1 MWASWLWLASLLG
14 VVWATAVTP
23 MEKVRELLANL
34 KKEIEEEAVVEA
46 ENYAEFERWCD
57 LEAQQCANDIAGAKT
72 RIEEHGSNID
82 EAKAGI
88 TRLGYEMEKL
98 ALQVSHKEEDLSK
111 STGLREKEHAEFV
124 EVYDTLQHSIDVLDK
139 ALEVLSKAVSKETL
153 LQAQHALS
161 FVLRQANAASDAS
174 QSNKMQAFFQQVA
187 VEPQANPQT
196 FLVQNKQPVQGA
208 VYEGHSDQ
216 VKSVIQ
222 QMKDDIVEQQ
232 RTASKD
238 EETKAHA
245 FDMYKQSME
254 NELKGLQKQ
263 IENNRMQDAA
273 FNQKIAEEEQART
286 DAQTFLEKTE
296 QYLVDTKTN
305 CEEKARQWEIRT
317 KGRQDEMNAIDE
329 ATKVLSSDRAEE
341 MKKHERGSSLS
352 QIDPE
357 VQIPSFLQVGRSR
370 SVKSSALSFLQVQR
384 GGSADALTER
394 MVHAMQADPFG
405 KVKKMIESMVV
416 KLLEE
421 QAQEQEHKA
430 WCDAETA
437 KTTKQEKYHARNSR
451 KFNSRIEE
459 MNAEISQLQE
469 GISDRSKDLDAMTAA
484 FAEATK
490 IREAEKQEATT
501 ALKDYADAQQ
511 MLQKAVQV
519 LTDFYQKRRAAAA
532 SAAAS
537 ASLIQQQQGT
547 ADGLGSGAAPPQT
560 FEGTDA
566 AAGREGAAQN
576 ILNILEISLSD
587 FTKLE
592 SETQTEE
599 EAAQKEYETY
609 MQEYKVQKAV
619 AEKEREHFTIDLAKV
634 QDDLKTTT
642 KDLAE
647 VDKELKAAREYLDEL
662 KTTCD
667 FSGPSYEER
676 QARREAE
683 LKSLQ
688 NALAII
694 SGEAIP

>member
-1 MWASWLWLASLLG
+1 MLISWLWLASLLS
-14 VVWATAVTP
+14 VPAMAVTP
-23 MEKVRELLANL
+23 MEKVKSLLADL
-34 KKEIEEEAVVEA
+34 KKEIEAEAVVEA
-46 ENYAEFERWCD
+46 QNFAEFERWCD

-72 RIEEHGSNID
+72 RIAEHKSNID

-98 ALQVSHKEEDLSK
+98 AMQVSHKEEDLAK
-111 STGLREKEHAEFV
+111 STALREKEHADFIT
-124 EVYDTLQHSIDVLDK
+124 VYDTLQNSADVLDK
-139 ALEVLSKAVSKETL
+139 ALKILSKVVSKETL

-161 FVLRQANAASDAS
+161 FVLRQTNAVGDAPD
-174 QSNKMQAFFQQVA
+174 QMQNFFQQVA
-187 VEPQANPQT
+187 VEPLATQHT
-196 FLVQNKQPVQGA
+196 FLMQEKQPVQGA
-208 VYEGHSDQ
+208 VYEGKSNQ

-222 QMKDDIVEQQ
+222 SMKDDITEQQ
-232 RTASKD
+232 RAAGKD

-254 NELKGLQKQ
+254 NELKGLKKE
-263 IENNRMQDAA
+263 IDNVRMQDAA
-273 FNQKIAEEEQART
+273 LNEKVAQEEQART
-286 DAQTFLEKTE
+286 DAATYLEDTE
-296 QYLVDTKTN
+296 KYLTDTKTN
-305 CEEKARQWEIRT
+305 CEEKGTQWEIRT
-317 KGRQDEMNAIDE
+317 KGREEEMGAIDE
-329 ATKVLSSDRAEE
+329 ATKVLSSDRADE
-341 MKKHERGSSLS
+341 MRKYERGSPTTLS
-352 QIDPE
+352 QVGSE
-357 VQIPSFLQVGRSR
+357 VRIPSFFQVGSSQRSG
-370 SVKSSALSFLQVQR
+370 LSFLQVRR
-384 GGSADALTER
+384 GGGTDALTQR

-405 KVKKMIESMVV
+405 KVKKMIENMVV

-437 KTTKQEKYHARNSR
+437 KTTKQEKYHARNSQ

-459 MNAEISQLQE
+459 MTAEIAELNE
-469 GISDRSKDLDAMTAA
+469 GIQDRSQDLDQMNTA
-484 FAEATK
+484 FAEATE
-490 IREAEKQEATT
+490 IREAEKKEATT

-511 MLQKAVQV
+511 MLQKAIQV
-519 LTDFYQKRRAAAA
+519 LTDFYQKQRASAA
-532 SAAAS
+532 SAAM
-537 ASLIQQQQGT
+537 LLQQKQGATDGSGTAQPQGT
-547 ADGLGSGAAPPQT
+547 GNAAPNT

-566 AAGREGAAQN
+566 AASREGAAQN

-609 MQEYKVQKAV
+609 QQEYRVQKAV
-619 AEKEREHFTIDLAKV
+619 AEKEREHFTVDLAKLEESV
-634 QDDLKTTT
+634 KTTS

-647 VDKELKAAREYLDEL
+647 VDKELAAAREYLDKL

-667 FSGPSYEER
+667 FSGSSYEER

>member
-1 MWASWLWLASLLG
+1 
-14 VVWATAVTP
+14 
-23 MEKVRELLANL
+23 MEKVKSLLADL
-34 KKEIEEEAVVEA
+34 KKEIEAEAVVEA
-46 ENYAEFERWCD
+46 KNFAEFERWCD

-72 RIEEHGSNID
+72 RIEQHKANID

-98 ALQVSHKEEDLSK
+98 AMQVSHKEEDLEK

-124 EVYDTLQHSIDVLDK
+124 EVYDTFQHSADVMDK
-139 ALEVLSKAVSKETL
+139 ALAVLSKKVTKETL

-161 FVLRQANAASDAS
+161 FVLRQTNAASDDN
-174 QSNKMQAFFQQVA
+174 SNKMQAFFQQVA
-187 VEPQANPQT
+187 VEPQATTQT
-196 FLVQNKQPVQGA
+196 FFLQDKQPVQGA
-208 VYEGHSDQ
+208 VYEGKSDQ

-222 QMKDDIVEQQ
+222 TMKDDIVAQQ
-232 RTASKD
+232 TAAGKD

-263 IENNRMQDAA
+263 IDNVRMQDAA
-273 FNQKIAEEEQART
+273 LNHKVAEEEQAKT

-296 QYLVDTKTN
+296 QYLTDTKTN
-305 CEEKARQWEIRT
+305 CEEKARQWGIRT
-317 KGRQDEMNAIDE
+317 KGREEEMNAIDE
-329 ATKVLSSDRAEE
+329 ATKVLSSDRADE
-341 MKKHERGSSLS
+341 MRKYERGSPTTLS
-352 QIDPE
+352 QVDSQLPT
-357 VQIPSFLQVGRSR
+357 PSFLQLGRSR
-370 SVKSSALSFLQVQR
+370 SVQSSGLSLLQVRR
-384 GGSADALTER
+384 GGGADALTQR

-405 KVKKMIESMVV
+405 KVKKMIENMVV

-437 KTTKQEKYHARNSR
+437 KTTQQEKYHARNSQ

-459 MNAEISQLQE
+459 MKAEISQLQD
-469 GISDRSKDLDAMTAA
+469 GIQDRSSDLDAMNAG
-484 FAEATK
+484 FKEATE
-490 IREAEKQEATT
+490 IREAEKAEAKT
-501 ALKDYADAQQ
+501 ALKDYADAQS
-511 MLQKAVQV
+511 MLQKAIQV
-519 LTDFYQKRRAAAA
+519 LTDFYQKKRAAAA

-537 ASLIQQQQGT
+537 ASLLQEQQGT
-547 ADGLGSGAAPPQT
+547 TDSAAPPET

-619 AEKEREHFTIDLAKV
+619 AEKEREHFTMDLAKV
-634 QDDLKTTT
+634 EENLKTTS

-647 VDKELKAAREYLDEL
+647 VDKELAAAREYLDKL

-667 FSGPSYEER
+667 FSGSSYEER

>member
-1 MWASWLWLASLLG
+1 ME
-14 VVWATAVTP
+14 VTP
-23 MEKVRELLANL
+23 MEKVKSLLAQL
-34 KKEIEEEAVVEA
+34 KKEIEEEAEVEA
-46 ENYAEFERWCD
+46 KMYAEFERWCD
-57 LEAQQCANDIAGAKT
+57 LEVQQCNNDIAGAKT
-72 RIEEHGSNID
+72 RITEHESNID

-98 ALQVSHKEEDLSK
+98 ALEVSHKEQDLEK

-124 EVYDTLQHSIDVLDK
+124 EAYDTLQRSIDVLDK
-139 ALEVLSKAVSKETL
+139 ALAVLSKKISKETL
-153 LQAQHALS
+153 LQAQHAVSL
-161 FVLRQANAASDAS
+161 VLRQTNAIGDGPN
-174 QSNKMQAFFQQVA
+174 QMKDFFQQVA
-187 VEPQANPQT
+187 VEPQAQHT
-196 FLVQNKQPVQGA
+196 FLVQDKQPVQGS
-208 VYEGHSDQ
+208 VYEGKSDQ
-216 VKSVIQ
+216 VQSVIQ

-232 RTASKD
+232 RSAGKD

-245 FDMYKQSME
+245 FEMYKQSME

-263 IENNRMQDAA
+263 IDNVRTQTAELNA
-273 FNQKIAEEEQART
+273 KVAEEEQART
-286 DAQTFLEKTE
+286 DAATYLEKTE
-296 QYLVDTKTN
+296 QYLTDTKTG
-305 CEEKARQWEIRT
+305 CEEKARQWVIRS
-317 KGRQDEMNAIDE
+317 KGREEEMGAIDE
-329 ATKVLSSDRAEE
+329 ATKVLSSDRADE
-341 MKKHERGSSLS
+341 MRKYERGSATTLS
-352 QIDPE
+352 QVDSE
-357 VQIPSFLQVGRSR
+357 VRVPSFLQLRSR
-370 SVKSSALSFLQVQR
+370 ASQSSVSQSGLSFLQVRR
-384 GGSADALTER
+384 GGGADALTQR

-405 KVKKMIESMVV
+405 KVKKMIENMVV

-437 KTTKQEKYHARNSR
+437 KTTKQEKYHARNSQ

-459 MNAEISQLQE
+459 MNAEIAELNE
-469 GISDRSKDLDAMTAA
+469 GIQDRSQDLDAMNAA
-484 FAEATK
+484 AAKATEIRNAEK
-490 IREAEKQEATT
+490 KEAEK

-519 LTDFYQKRRAAAA
+519 LTDFYQKQRASAA
-532 SAAAS
+532 SAA
-537 ASLIQQQQGT
+537 SLLQQGQGVS
-547 ADGLGSGAAPPQT
+547 DGLGSGAAQPQT

-566 AAGREGAAQN
+566 AASREGAAQN

-599 EAAQKEYETY
+599 EAAQKEYDTY

-619 AEKEREHFTIDLAKV
+619 AEKEREHFTMDLAKLEDSV
-634 QDDLKTTT
+634 KTTS

-647 VDKELKAAREYLDEL
+647 TDKELAAAREYLDKL

-667 FSGPSYEER
+667 FSGSSYEER